1 MLRGFALPPVA
12 DRLLFGPRSRFMAN
26 LEPQPL
32 ARIGTVEVSGS
43 DEDEGSLWNR
53 RNPFRTRAREST

>member
-1 MLRGFALPPVA
+1 
-12 DRLLFGPRSRFMAN
+12 MAN